1 MFTKIIVSIMSFV
14 VMFSS
19 LFGLNFIAPSD
30 EAQEVKNVIIM
41 IGDGMG
47 FNHLYATEYT
57 HGVKLQVL
65 NRMEYYGSQ
74 QTASSSSPV
83 TDSAAGGTALAT
95 GGRTIN
101 GYVGVYPTD
110 PLAAIAEPASIT
122 DVAMKYGKATGIVTS
137 DSIMGATPSSFSAHV
152 RDRDLAEDIF
162 DQQVVSE
169 IDLIWGGAAP
179 DIVTEERV
187 NENGKAFVDSLSEV
201 QALTYGQKSI
211 GQFNSDVMWTG
222 EDNGT
227 DDPTLSELA
236 VEAINILNKDEDG
249 FFMMIEGAHIDK
261 RSHDQDGEGA
271 MKAVLEFD
279 KTIGAVLDF
288 AEKDGNTLVIVTAD
302 HETGGVTRMP
312 KGNYK
317 WLIGSHT
324 GADVPFFV
332 YGADSVIANDETA
345 KNTDIPD
352 RAVAYMTNNEQVFPC
367 PLAYLDK
374 Q

>member
-211 GQFNSDVMWTG
+211 GQFNTDVMWTG

-367 PLAYLDK
+367 PLAYLNK